1 MSTQPDVTTG
11 NFSSNVDVAGEL
23 TVAETIAHTGDTNNK
38 ISFPSADT
46 ITATTAGS
54 ERVRINSSGNVG
66 LGGQTNPSAT
76 LHIQDLSANG
86 YELKLSGNAIT
97 FNRTSLSYIDQ
108 INDTGSIVFRTTSS
122 QTERLRIDS
131 SGNILTSGST
141 QLFGSNTSDGS
152 DNKAI
157 MINGGGATSDSRGGY
172 LIVHGNEHSSNPG
185 ITRLHAGNV
194 GTAGVEFYTAGS
206 KRVTIDSSGY
216 VTKSA
221 HPAFFAHMSASTNHD
236 NGDYLKCNSVSEGV
250 NTGGHYNTSNY
261 RFTAPVTGVYLFFA
275 SANIVAGAGEYARS
289 FQLRLFKDGNSQQF
303 QMIRQTING
312 LTGSYPGTGS
322 YSGIISLT
330 KDEYVQMKIQWETDG
345 SGFSTTESIH
355 MHGTCFGG
363 HLIG

>member
-1 MSTQPDVTTG
+1 R
-11 NFSSNVDVAGEL
+11 A
-23 TVAETIAHTGDTNNK
+23 
-38 ISFPSADT
+38 SA
-46 ITATTAGS
+46 A
-54 ERVRINSSGNVG
+54 
-66 LGGQTNPSAT
+66 
-76 LHIQDLSANG
+76 
-86 YELKLSGNAIT
+86 
-97 FNRTSLSYIDQ
+97 
-108 INDTGSIVFRTTSS
+108 
-122 QTERLRIDS
+122 ERLRIDS
-131 SGNILTSGST
+131 NGNILTSGNT

-157 MINGGGATSDSRGGY
+157 MINGGGSTSDSRGGY

-194 GTAGVEFYTAGS
+194 GTAGLEFYTAGS
-206 KRVTIDSSGY
+206 KRMNIDSSGY
-216 VTKSA
+216 VTKQA

-250 NTGGHYNTSNY
+250 NTGNHYNTSNY

-275 SANIVAGAGEYARS
+275 AANIVASSGEYARS
-289 FQLRLFKDGNSQQF
+289 FQLRMFKNGSSQQF

-312 LTGSYPGTGS
+312 LASSYPGTGS

-330 KDEYVQMKIQWETDG
+330 KDDYVQMKIQWETDG
-345 SGFSTTESIH
+345 SGFGTTENIH